1 MAADFL
7 AIVLALHSSSPS
19 EIIHIIIKHH
29 PFLGPFIKSVLTT
42 QISPSSIFKCDSPDL
57 LLAAPFSTLFPSLIR
72 AKTSLFSLFSKGE
85 YQKHLIVINQCALGR
100 LQHLF
105 NNSPSLIIQITA
117 FYIYFTCF
125 TPSLT
130 RQSFGL

>member
-1 MAADFL
+1 MAADL
-7 AIVLALHSSSPS
+7 VAIVLALHSSFPS

-29 PFLGPFIKSVLTT
+29 PLLGPLIKSVLTT
-42 QISPSSIFKCDSPDL
+42 QISPCSIFKCDSPDL
-57 LLAAPFSTLFPSLIR
+57 LRPASFSTLFPSLIR
-72 AKTSLFSLFSKGE
+72 AKTSLFSLLSKGE
-85 YQKHLIVINQCALGR
+85 YQKHLMVINQCALGR

-105 NNSPSLIIQITA
+105 NNSPSPIIQIIA
-117 FYIYFTCF
+117 LDIYFTHF